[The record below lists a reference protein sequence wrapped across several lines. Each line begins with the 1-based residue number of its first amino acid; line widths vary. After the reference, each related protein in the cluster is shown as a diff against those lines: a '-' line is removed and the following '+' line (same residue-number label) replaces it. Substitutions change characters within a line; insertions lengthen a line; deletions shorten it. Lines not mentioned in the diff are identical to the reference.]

1 MKLSEPP
8 KSFMQG
14 WSPGQPFP
22 RKSFANVFD
31 RSANKLYEAVVDL
44 KTNTLDSWTQKAGA
58 QPAVYFTE

>member
-8 KSFMQG
+8 KSFMQS

-31 RSANKLYEAVVDL
+31 RNANKLYEAVVDL
-44 KTNTLDSWTQKAGA
+44 KTNTLES
-58 QPAVYFTE
+58 